1 MEVTAADIEFEH
13 KRALASL
20 TPAQRKALARLQ
32 KAAQC
37 ATFNHH
43 TSAENLR
50 DIFEAEA
57 VSLSRTESQAA

>member
-1 MEVTAADIEFEH
+1 MQVTATDIEFEH

-20 TPAQRKALARLQ
+20 TPSQRKALARLQ
-32 KAAQC
+32 KAAQT

-43 TSAENLR
+43 TQAENLR

-57 VSLSRTESQAA
+57 ASLNRTSEAA

>member
-1 MEVTAADIEFEH
+1 MQLTATDIECEH

-43 TSAENLR
+43 TQAENLR
-50 DIFEAEA
+50 DIFQAEA
-57 VSLSRTESQAA
+57 ATVNRTSEAA